1 MPRTTGA
8 FIVRYNLHRPDPKL
22 QSVLG
27 NLPAQDPEPTYV
39 EEFLTF
45 HAQHPEVYDRLLSM
59 ALAEAQTGRT
69 VRPKRLVERIRS
81 EIPGGIDNNL
91 TAIYARQL
99 NQHPE
104 LHGRVAMRARK
115 AE

>member
-22 QSVLG
+22 QPVLG
-27 NLPAQDPEPTYV
+27 DLPPQEPEPTYV
-39 EEFLTF
+39 EKFLAF
-45 HAQHPEVYDRLLSM
+45 HAQHPEVYDRLLGL
-59 ALAEAQTGRT
+59 ALAEAQAGRT
-69 VRPKRLVERIRS
+69 VRPKRLVEHIRS
-81 EIPGGIDNNL
+81 EIPGGFDNGL